1 VGDPVAV
8 ALFPFP
14 DLSFHRVTVDP
25 VGLITV
31 DVSAASNHSV
41 HPGTKKVVAFSV
53 FPIPDRSDHDVTP
66 SVVEEI
72 VVVALASI
80 HRDRP
85 GRREGINL
93 SSFKTFA
100 MIYTTSVMYLP
111 EIYVAFITF

>member
-1 VGDPVAV
+1 MAAANFVPSALEVIDVNNVGIGSPPVCCV
-8 ALFPFP
+8 KTKGP
-14 DLSFHRVTVDP
+14 VCVD
-25 VGLITV
+25 
-31 DVSAASNHSV
+31 DVVN
-41 HPGTKKVVAFSV
+41 V
-53 FPIPDRSDHDVTP
+53 FPESERSDHDVTCP
-66 SVVEEI
+66 VVVEEI
-72 VVVALASI
+72 VVVALASS